1 MNEVEIFM
9 KKMIKRIKNSAGET
23 IAETL
28 VALLISSLAL
38 VILAGA
44 ITTSSGIILSSS
56 EKIKDYFSESNRNL
70 VEMNKTDDGEVRRDD
85 SKNNLISFD
94 VDVKY
99 AKSDKL
105 KYNGKSVVSFVSR

>member
-1 MNEVEIFM
+1 M

-56 EKIKDYFSESNRNL
+56 EKIKDYFSESNENL
-70 VEMNKTDDGEVRRDD
+70 VEMKKGTTDGEVRIDD
-85 SKNNLISFD
+85 SKNNLIFFD
-94 VDVKY
+94 VHVKY
-99 AKSDKL
+99 ATSDKL
-105 KYNGKSVVSFVSR
+105 KYNGKSVVSFASR